1 MTTKD
6 LKPGDKLLC
15 PDGKV
20 RTISYCTTIEAEIY
34 ILFEE
39 EEPVPQTQNPGWWMC
54 PQRKWLLEALK

>member
-1 MTTKD
+1 MTIED

-20 RTISYCTTIEAEIY
+20 RTISYCTTIEGEIY

-39 EEPVPQTQNPGWWMC
+39 ELVPRTQNPGWEMC
-54 PQRKWLLEALK
+54 QQKKWLLEALK